1 MKKLN
6 KSVFDKSTQTEH
18 LSKEK
23 AKCGVASAQYNS
35 KIVDIFESVVIDKSI
50 IYIKVWHSDVN
61 KSKYRN
67 LNDFLLYYTYH
78 QVR

>member
-35 KIVDIFESVVIDKSI
+35 KIIDNIIFESVVIDKSI
-50 IYIKVWHSDVN
+50 IYFKV
-61 KSKYRN
+61 
-67 LNDFLLYYTYH
+67 
-78 QVR
+78 

>member
-35 KIVDIFESVVIDKSI
+35 KIVDIFESV
-50 IYIKVWHSDVN
+50 
-61 KSKYRN
+61 
-67 LNDFLLYYTYH
+67 
-78 QVR
+78 